1 MKAIDIISQI
11 ERIAQ
16 EGGRPG
22 LLINGRL
29 FWMHAAQHVEH
40 PEPRVDQQAI
50 EKAFN
55 NVPKVAGLKFTSA
68 RVDPGRMTIIG
79 DFIVDETT
87 EEPVS
92 MIVSF
97 DPEHVAA
104 VVGEVDLT

>member
-11 ERIAQ
+11 ERIAK
-16 EGGRPG
+16 EDGRPG

-29 FWMHAAQHVEH
+29 FWIHAVQHVEH
-40 PEPRVDQQAI
+40 PEPRVDQHAI
-50 EKAFN
+50 EKAFES
-55 NVPKVAGLKFTSA
+55 VPKVEGLKFSSV

-79 DFIVDETT
+79 EFIIDESREDTT
-87 EEPVS
+87 A